1 MGRTTENIGTV
12 VFFISYILFVMIVLV
27 NVAVAVLLEGFL
39 SSIAQ
44 YEQAERQSAGVVEY
58 NKSAGHL
65 DTLLASLAPY
75 KRSCLCVCVC
85 VHIYQQH
92 TSTHTHESCLSYLST
107 AHLDTLLAAHVC
119 EKGSKFSKVS

>member
-1 MGRTTENIGTV
+1 MERTTENIGTA

-75 KRSCLCVCVC
+75 KRSVSVCLCLC
-85 VHIYQQH
+85 I
-92 TSTHTHESCLSYLST
+92 YLST